1 MRNEVRKGYNGWK
14 NYETWV
20 ANLWLDESYH
30 AVCEIV
36 DQCIRESDDK
46 DDAINRLRGDLKEF
60 MELDVPDLGPSFF
73 AYMLSSA
80 LHAIDWHEI
89 AEHRIEVRWTDDL
102 ASVDD
107 E

>member
-1 MRNEVRKGYNGWK
+1 MRNEVRKGYNGWN

-30 AVCEIV
+30 AVCELV
-36 DQCIRESDDK
+36 DQCIRESDDR
-46 DDAINRLRGDLKEF
+46 DDAVRMCREAIKEL
-60 MELDVPDLGPSFF
+60 MESDIPDLGSSF
-73 AYMLSSA
+73 AADMLSA
-80 LHAIDWHEI
+80 AMHEVDWHEI
-89 AEHRIEVRWTDDL
+89 AEHRIEDSWTDDL